1 MFPLLSLVTFLP
13 LLGGI
18 VVLFFPKERLNL
30 IRWTALGVAWA
41 DLLIVLGLML
51 AYSQANLAS
60 GSTIVGSSPTSTFF
74 ANVNEQATWISTA
87 GFTLNYGL
95 GIDGI
100 SLLLVALTALLTV
113 VCIGSSFRIDLKVK
127 NYMAFMLLLE
137 CGIIGVFLA
146 TNLFLFYIFWEL
158 MLIPAY
164 FLVGS
169 WGGERRILESHSA
182 NDAAR
187 LAYGSG
193 RAQGSVYAA
202 IKFVLYTSVG
212 SLLMLAGIIALG
224 YYHQKLVGG
233 RYTLDLATLLNGKLD
248 STTQLW
254 LFLAFAAAFAV
265 KVPFVPFH
273 SWLPDA
279 YSEAPAPVTAM
290 LAGAMAKTG
299 AFGFLRYCIPLF
311 PTAAHTLAPLFEVL
325 AVISILYC
333 ALLALVQTDMKRLLA
348 YASISHL
355 GIVMLGMFSFNIQG
369 VEGSVLQMVNHGITI
384 AALFLIVGFIEAR
397 TGTRRLSDY
406 GGLATRIPVMA
417 TVLLIASLSALG
429 LPGLNSFAGEFLA
442 LIGVFRHSTIF
453 GILGTAVIVPAAWYM
468 MRFFQGMMEG
478 PRQMEGAVAT
488 LLRKG
493 TLTDIQFGEFITL
506 SPLLLLIFYIGLH
519 PNSITFLME
528 PSVVNTLQNFTSALV
543 K

>member
-1 MFPLLSLVTFLP
+1 MFPLLSLITFLP

-30 IRWTALGVAWA
+30 IRWTALSVAWA
-41 DLLIVLGLML
+41 DLLIVLGLIL
-51 AYSQANLAS
+51 AYSQANLAA

-74 ANVNEQATWISTA
+74 ANVNEQATWISTP
-87 GFTLNYGL
+87 GFSLNYGL
-95 GIDGI
+95 GVDGV
-100 SLLLVALTALLTV
+100 SLLLVALTTLLTV
-113 VCIGSSFRIDLKVK
+113 VCIGASFRIEQKIK

-137 CGIIGVFLA
+137 CGITGVFLS

-169 WGGERRILESHSA
+169 WGGERRI
-182 NDAAR
+182 
-187 LAYGSG
+187 
-193 RAQGSVYAA
+193 YAA

-224 YYHQKLVGG
+224 YYHQQLVGG
-233 RYTLDLATLLNGKLD
+233 PYTLDLTALLNGKLD
-248 STTQLW
+248 PTIQLW

-265 KVPFVPFH
+265 KVPFVPLH

-290 LAGAMAKTG
+290 LAGAMSKTG

-311 PTAAHTLAPLFEVL
+311 PNAAHTLAPLFQVL
-325 AVISILYC
+325 AVIGILYC
-333 ALLALVQTDMKRLLA
+333 ALLALVQADIKRVLA

-384 AALFLIVGFIEAR
+384 TALFLIAGFIEAR
-397 TGTRRLSDY
+397 ANTRRLSDF

-442 LIGVFRHSTIF
+442 LIGVFRTSTAF
-453 GILGTAVIVPAAWYM
+453 GLLGTAVIIPAAWYM
-468 MRFFQGMMEG
+468 IRFFQGMMEG
-478 PRQMEGAVAT
+478 PLQKDGTVAS
-488 LLRKG
+488 LIRKG
-493 TLTDIQFGEFITL
+493 TLTDIQLGEFMTIL
-506 SPLLLLIFYIGLH
+506 PLLLLIFYIGLH
-519 PNSITFLME
+519 PNPIIFLME
-528 PSVVNTLQNFTSALV
+528 PSVVNTLQNYASALIR
-543 K
+543 

>member
-1 MFPLLSLVTFLP
+1 MFPLLSLITFLP

-18 VVLFFPKERLNL
+18 VILFFPREQANL

-41 DLLIVLGLML
+41 NLMLILGLML
-51 AYSQANLAS
+51 SYSQTNLAV
-60 GSTIVGSSPTSTFF
+60 GSTIVGSAPNSTFVF
-74 ANVNEQATWISTA
+74 NEQLNWISTP
-87 GFTLNYGL
+87 GFVLKYGL
-95 GIDGI
+95 GVDGI

-113 VCIGSSFRIDLKVK
+113 VCIGASFRVEQKIK

-137 CGIIGVFLA
+137 SGIIGVFFS

-169 WGGERRILESHSA
+169 WGGERRI
-182 NDAAR
+182 
-187 LAYGSG
+187 
-193 RAQGSVYAA
+193 YAA

-224 YYHQKLVGG
+224 YYHQRLVGG
-233 RYTLDLATLLNGKLD
+233 AYTLDLGTLLTGKLD
-248 STTQLW
+248 PAIQIW
-254 LFLAFAAAFAV
+254 LFLAFAAAFVV

-290 LAGAMAKTG
+290 LAGAMSKTG
-299 AFGFLRYCIPLF
+299 AYGFLRYCIPLF
-311 PTAAHTLAPLFEVL
+311 PNAAHTLAPLFNVL
-325 AVISILYC
+325 AVIGILYC
-333 ALLALVQTDMKRLLA
+333 ALLALVQTDIKRLLA
-348 YASISHL
+348 YSSISHL
-355 GIVMLGMFSFNIQG
+355 GIIMLGMFAFNIQG

-384 AALFLIVGFIEAR
+384 VALFLIAGFIEAR
-397 TGTRRLSDY
+397 VGTRRLSDF
-406 GGLATRIPVMA
+406 GGLAIRTPIFA
-417 TVLLIASLSALG
+417 TVMLIAALSSLG

-442 LIGVFRHSTIF
+442 LLGAFRSSTIF
-453 GILGTAVIVPAAWYM
+453 GLLGTAVIIPAAWYM
-468 MRFFQGMMEG
+468 IRLFLGMMEG
-478 PRQMEGAVAT
+478 PLQTEGPVAS

-493 TLTDIQFGEFITL
+493 TLTDIELGEFMTIL
-506 SPLLLLIFYIGLH
+506 PLLILIFYIGFQPYPL
-519 PNSITFLME
+519 TFLME